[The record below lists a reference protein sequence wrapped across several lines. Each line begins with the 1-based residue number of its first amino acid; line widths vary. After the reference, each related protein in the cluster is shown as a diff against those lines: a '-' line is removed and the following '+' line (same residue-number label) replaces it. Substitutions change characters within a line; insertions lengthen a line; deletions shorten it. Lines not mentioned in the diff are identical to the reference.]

1 MMAIVK
7 HTSMGLCGN
16 MDANLNRQ
24 KRLAIGSCTELVVE
38 S

>member
-1 MMAIVK
+1 MMIIVE
-7 HTSMGLCGN
+7 HTSMSLGGN

-24 KRLAIGSCTELVVE
+24 KLLTIRSCTELVVE